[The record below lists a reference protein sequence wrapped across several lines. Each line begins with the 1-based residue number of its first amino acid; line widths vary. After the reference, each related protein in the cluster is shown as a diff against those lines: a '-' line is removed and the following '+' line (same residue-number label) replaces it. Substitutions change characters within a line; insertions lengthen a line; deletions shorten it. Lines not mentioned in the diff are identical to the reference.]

1 MRTRYNHT
9 RRPDNS
15 RKTLSLRGVVT
26 LAITV
31 AFASFLLTRFELDVE
46 AVGQAIARSNPY
58 FILLA
63 LLLYYFSFV
72 VRGLRWR
79 LMLRNSS
86 LAGGEQEHGRLPSTW
101 ACARFILLGRFADA
115 VTWFRLGNLYRAY
128 LATNSS
134 LQGFSRTVGTIA
146 AEHFLDVLVVLVL
159 LVPVAAVLSPQIE
172 IVSFTVVLAVISSVA
187 VALVA
192 VLALMGRWGAWFAR
206 RLPQRV
212 GRIYLRFQ
220 YGTLSS
226 FKLSLLPPLLALSVA
241 GWLIAL
247 GRWYFVIAALDISL
261 SLPLLLLIT
270 LLNAVLAAIP
280 LTPGGVG
287 VIEPGIAGLLM
298 LQLAAEDAVSV
309 TLLERAISYAS
320 VLIVGGLLFLG
331 EEIYARSA
339 AARQRTDAPT
349 E

>member
-1 MRTRYNHT
+1 MHGIGG
-9 RRPDNS
+9 
-15 RKTLSLRGVVT
+15 RKTASLRGIVT
-26 LAITV
+26 LAIGV

-46 AVGQAIARSNPY
+46 TVGQTIARSDPG

-79 LMLRNSS
+79 LILRNSR
-86 LAGGEQEHGRLPSTW
+86 LAGGEKEPEWIPSTW

-115 VTWFRLGNLYRAY
+115 VTWFRIGNLYRAY
-128 LATNSS
+128 LATSSS
-134 LQGFSRTVGTIA
+134 LQGFSRTVGTTVT
-146 AEHFLDVLVVLVL
+146 EHVLDVLVVLVL
-159 LVPVAAVLSPQIE
+159 LVPVAAVLSPAVT
-172 IVSFTVVLAVISSVA
+172 IVSFPVVLALVSGVA
-187 VALVA
+187 VAVVA
-192 VLALMGRWGAWFAR
+192 ALTLMGRYGKWFAR
-206 RLPQRV
+206 RLPRRA

-241 GWLIAL
+241 GWMLAL
-247 GRWYFVIAALDISL
+247 GRWTLVIAALDISL
-261 SLPLLLLIT
+261 SWPMLLLTT

-280 LTPGGVG
+280 LTPGGLG

-298 LQLAAEDAVSV
+298 WQLAAEDAVSV
-309 TLLERAISYAS
+309 TLLERAISYIS
-320 VLIVGGLLFLG
+320 ILIVGGLIFLG
-331 EEIYARSA
+331 GEIVARRA
-339 AARQRTDAPT
+339 DAPG

>member
-1 MRTRYNHT
+1 MPGSGR
-9 RRPDNS
+9 
-15 RKTLSLRGVVT
+15 RKTPSLRGIVA

-31 AFASFLLTRFELDVE
+31 AFAWFLLTRFELDVE
-46 AVGQAIARSNPY
+46 AVGRAISRSNPY
-58 FILLA
+58 FVLLA
-63 LLLYYFSFV
+63 LLLYYISFV

-79 LMLRNSS
+79 LILRNSGLTGS
-86 LAGGEQEHGRLPSTW
+86 EQERLPSTW
-101 ACARFILLGRFADA
+101 ACSRFILLGRFADA

-134 LQGFSRTVGTIA
+134 LQGFSRTVGTTV

-172 IVSFTVVLAVISSVA
+172 NVSFTVVLAIVSGVA
-187 VALVA
+187 VALVV
-192 VLALMGRWGAWFAR
+192 VLASMGRWGEWFAR
-206 RLPQRV
+206 RLPHRAGSV
-212 GRIYLRFQ
+212 YLRFQ
-220 YGTLSS
+220 HGTLSS

-241 GWLIAL
+241 GWLLAV

-261 SLPLLLLIT
+261 SLPMLILIT

-280 LTPGGVG
+280 LTPGGLG

-298 LQLAAEDAVSV
+298 LQLAAENAISV
-309 TLLERAISYAS
+309 TLLERAISYVS
-320 VLIVGGLLFLG
+320 ILVVGGLLFLG
-331 EEIYARSA
+331 GEIRAR
-339 AARQRTDAPT
+339 RTDAAA

>member
-1 MRTRYNHT
+1 MFGSG
-9 RRPDNS
+9 S
-15 RKTLSLRGVVT
+15 RKTPSLRGIVA
-26 LAITV
+26 LAIAV
-31 AFASFLLTRFELDVE
+31 AFASFLLTRSELDVE
-46 AVGQAIARSNPY
+46 AVAQTIARGNAY

-79 LMLRNSS
+79 LILRNSRS
-86 LAGGEQEHGRLPSTW
+86 TGSEQERLPSTW

-134 LQGFSRTVGTIA
+134 LQGFSRTVGTTV
-146 AEHFLDVLVVLVL
+146 AEHFLDVLVVLAL
-159 LVPVAAVLSPQIE
+159 LIPVAAVLSARIE
-172 IVSFTVVLAVISSVA
+172 VVSFAVVLAVVSGVA

-192 VLALMGRWGAWFAR
+192 VLMSMGRWGAWFAR
-206 RLPQRV
+206 RLPRGA
-212 GRIYLRFQ
+212 GRAYLRFQ

-241 GWLIAL
+241 GWLLAL

-261 SLPLLLLIT
+261 SLPMLVLIT

-280 LTPGGVG
+280 LTPGGLG
-287 VIEPGIAGLLM
+287 VIEPGVAGLLM

-309 TLLERAISYAS
+309 ILLERAISYAS
-320 VLIVGGLLFLG
+320 ILIVGGLLFLG
-331 EEIYARSA
+331 GEIHARRAGA
-339 AARQRTDAPT
+339 ATG
-349 E
+349 